1 MVNFLIIAI
10 FVVLV
15 VFLAFKMNNLR
26 TKTAYI
32 FIFLGVSFL
41 LLTGYLIFSG
51 GEDVNFSTVGGISS
65 AAKTYVSWI
74 GNAGSNII
82 KVSSYALNQEW
93 KSDSITNSTG

>member
-1 MVNFLIIAI
+1 MVNFLVIAI

-51 GEDVNFSTVGGISS
+51 GDANFSTVGGISS

-93 KSDSITNSTG
+93 KSDSIINSTD

>member
-1 MVNFLIIAI
+1 MVNFFIIAI

-15 VFLAFKMNNLR
+15 IFIAFKWNNLR
-26 TKTAYI
+26 TKTAFI
-32 FIFLGVSFL
+32 FIFLGISFL
-41 LLTGYLIFSG
+41 LLTGYLILSG
-51 GEDVNFSTVGGISS
+51 KGVNFSTVEGISS

-74 GNAGSNII
+74 GIAGSNII

>member
-1 MVNFLIIAI
+1 MVNFFIIAI

-15 VFLAFKMNNLR
+15 IFIAFKMNNLR
-26 TKTAYI
+26 TKMAYI

-41 LLTGYLIFSG
+41 LLTGYLILSG
-51 GEDVNFSTVGGISS
+51 KEVNFSTVEGISS

-74 GNAGSNII
+74 GTAGSNII

>member
-10 FVVLV
+10 FIVLV

-32 FIFLGVSFL
+32 FIFLGVSLL
-41 LLTGYLIFSG
+41 LLTGYLVFSG
-51 GEDVNFSTVGGISS
+51 DGVNFSNVGGISS
-65 AAKTYVSWI
+65 AVKTYVAWI